1 MALKFLHWLGKM
13 RYGQYKKNQSGVA
26 SVELALVMP
35 FIFLIMI
42 GGIEL
47 ARTVYQYNTL
57 VKNLR
62 DATKYVASAVRP
74 INYNTDGSTDPE
86 VAKYKTVIAEASNL
100 AMCGTTTTCAT
111 ASVADLSLS
120 NIEISYPAAVNG
132 ITLVNMTI
140 SGFSLGFVSD
150 LFGDNYSLALDDITY
165 TMYQLQQN

>member
-1 MALKFLHWLGKM
+1 MSAEHI
-13 RYGQYKKNQSGVA
+13 KKKQSGVA
-26 SVELALVMP
+26 SVEIALVMP
-35 FIFLIMI
+35 FIFLMML

-74 INYNTDGSTDPE
+74 INYNTVGSTDPE
-86 VAKYKTVIAEASNL
+86 VTKYKTVIAEASNL
-100 AMCGTTTTCAT
+100 AVCGSTTTCAT

-120 NIEISYPAAVNG
+120 NIQISYPAAVDG

-140 SGFSLGFVSD
+140 SDFSLGFVFD
-150 LFGDNYSLALDDITY
+150 LFGDSLALNDISY